1 MGYLIV
7 ILCSYLVGSSNLAYF
22 VSRAKGIDLKAKG
35 SGNLGASNAT
45 VVLGWYMGI
54 AVAVHDILKAAITV
68 WAAKYFF
75 PELPGIG
82 AAAGVSAV
90 LGHIFPF
97 YLRFRGG
104 KGFASYLGMTIAM
117 NWKLAIAV
125 IALAFLIT
133 VLSDFIALGTITTVI
148 VVPGYFGLYRQDLLI
163 TGILIAA
170 AVVII
175 CKHRENIQRILNHTE
190 IGLRSTMKGEHR
202 VKQ

>member
-54 AVAVHDILKAAITV
+54 AVAVHDILKAAIAV

-148 VVPGYFGLYRQDLLI
+148 VVPGYFGLFRQDLLI